1 METKKQGLVL
11 GILAIGSFALA
22 GCGAG
27 NAAAGGNNNG
37 SAANAQVVKV
47 EASDFKWTLDKTEFT
62 AGRPIEFDITAK
74 EGTHGFSI
82 DGTSVSQPISQGQ
95 EQKVMWTPD
104 KPGDY
109 TIRCDNFCGSGHS
122 GMYTVIHVK

>member
-1 METKKQGLVL
+1 MRKLSLVL
-11 GILAIGSFALA
+11 GILALGSFALA
-22 GCGAG
+22 GCGAD
-27 NAAAGGNNNG
+27 NSAGGGSANG

-47 EASDFKWTLDKTEFT
+47 EASNFKWTLDKTEFT

-82 DGTSVSQPISQGQ
+82 DGTSVSQQVTQGQ
-95 EQKVMWTPD
+95 EQKVIWTPD

-109 TIRCDNFCGSGHS
+109 TIRCDFFCGSGHS
-122 GMYTVIHVK
+122 GMFTVIHVK